1 MVRVPHET
9 ALVRINVVRLPA
21 HVADDD
27 DIAGD
32 ISGTAWIDS
41 VSLSSIE

>member
-27 DIAGD
+27 IAGD